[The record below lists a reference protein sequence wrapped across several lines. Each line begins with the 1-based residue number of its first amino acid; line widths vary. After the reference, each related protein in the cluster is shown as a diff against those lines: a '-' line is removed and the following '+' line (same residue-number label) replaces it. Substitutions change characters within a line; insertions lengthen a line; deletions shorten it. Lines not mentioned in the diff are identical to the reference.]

1 VTRDNTNHNLY
12 VVGVKHCFWSYTMAG
27 SSGSGTIR
35 QFIDEIDPI
44 PFALGALVTFTFI
57 GLAAFR
63 TEWVSNQISTAF
75 SVFGGGLAWL
85 YLLTMLMM
93 LLISVFLMI
102 SPYGRIKLGDS
113 GPEYSYFSYL
123 AMFFSAGLS
132 AGIVFFGP
140 VEALTHYNSVPALFS
155 SGAEANTPSAMVPAL
170 AYAIFHYGVSAWGGY
185 LAIGIPVAYYAYNRG
200 APFRTS
206 TVLMPI
212 LGEDNLDGFVGQT
225 IDTLAVVATLG
236 GIATGLGFIATQILT
251 GITYRT
257 GIQFGNVETVLAIT
271 GITII
276 FTLSLVAGVDRGIRR
291 LSDFNIAVM
300 GLLLVVT
307 LVGGVLMN
315 SISQLTVLNTGV
327 LAIGTYVQNFFS
339 MSLFTGI
346 GVEGGNTW
354 TSFWTV
360 FYWSWWIAWAPF
372 VGLFL
377 ARISKG
383 RTIREVLFT
392 ALIVMT
398 MVSMVWFTIVGGT
411 SMWLQQSGAVDILA
425 AISEFGNGVAGYA
438 LFGALPLGIIWQPLF
453 LILVVT
459 FFATSADSSTLAVA
473 MLTTGGKESP
483 SSINRIFWGVLQ
495 GLIASI
501 LVVLGGAS
509 ALRSS
514 VIVTGAPFA
523 IVCVVALLI
532 FLRELSA
539 DHGSMV
545 FEGNRT
551 WFRSPDTVTQEQD
564 RPLDDEAPS
573 AQDD

>member
-1 VTRDNTNHNLY
+1 
-12 VVGVKHCFWSYTMAG
+12 MAQASDRG
-27 SSGSGTIR
+27 ALKS
-35 QFIDEIDPI
+35 FVDEIDPI
-44 PFALGALVTFTFI
+44 PFTFGALVTFVFI

-63 TEWVSNQISTAF
+63 TDWVSSQITTAF
-75 SVFGGGLAWL
+75 AVFGEGLAWM
-85 YLLTMLMM
+85 YLLAMFLVLAIAVYLML
-93 LLISVFLMI
+93 
-102 SPYGRIKLGDS
+102 SPYGRIKLGEGD
-113 GPEYSYFSYL
+113 PEYSNFSYL
-123 AMFFSAGLS
+123 TMFFSAGLS

-140 VEALTHYNSVPALFS
+140 VEALTHFNTVPPLFA
-155 SGAEANTPSAMVPAL
+155 GTAEAGTTSAMVPAL
-170 AYAIFHYGVSAWGGY
+170 AYSIFHYGVSAWGGY
-185 LAIGIPVAYYAYNRG
+185 LAIGIPVAYYAYKMD

-206 TVLMPI
+206 TVLLPV
-212 LGEDNLDGFVGQT
+212 LGKDNLDGVIGKT

-276 FTLSLVAGVDRGIRR
+276 FTLSLVAGIDRGIRR
-291 LSDFNIAVM
+291 LSDFNVVM
-300 GLLLVVT
+300 MGVLLTAT
-307 LVGGVLMN
+307 LVGGMAMS
-315 SISQLTVLNTGV
+315 SISALNVLNTGA
-327 LAIGTYVQNFFS
+327 LAVGTYVQNFFS
-339 MSLFTGI
+339 MSLFTGT
-346 GVEGGNTW
+346 GVEGGAGW

-392 ALIVMT
+392 AIVTMT
-398 MVSMVWFTIVGGT
+398 TVSVIWFTVVGGT
-411 SMWLQQSGAVDILA
+411 SMWLQFAGVADILGAVG
-425 AISEFGNGVAGYA
+425 EFGDGVAGYA
-438 LFGALPLGIIWQPLF
+438 LFGALPLGALWQPLF

-473 MLTTGGKESP
+473 MLTTGGKENP
-483 SSINRIFWGVLQ
+483 SSLNRVFWGILQ

-523 IVCVVALLI
+523 IVCVVSLI
-532 FLRELSA
+532 VFLRQLSD
-539 DHGSMV
+539 DHGHVLFDGDRS
-545 FEGNRT
+545 
-551 WFRSPDTVTQEQD
+551 WFRSPK
-564 RPLDDEAPS
+564 RAK
-573 AQDD
+573 

>member
-1 VTRDNTNHNLY
+1 MAQSTDP
-12 VVGVKHCFWSYTMAG
+12 GVFK
-27 SSGSGTIR
+27 
-35 QFIDEIDPI
+35 QFVDEIDAI
-44 PFALGALVTFTFI
+44 PFVLGALITFVFI
-57 GLAAFR
+57 GLAAVR
-63 TEWVSNQISTAF
+63 TELVSQSISTAF
-75 SVFGGGLAWL
+75 TVFGQGLAWL
-85 YLLTMLMM
+85 YLLSM
-93 LLISVFLMI
+93 LLMIGVGAYLML
-102 SPYGRIKLGDS
+102 SPYGKIKLGEGD
-113 GPEYSYFSYL
+113 PEYSNFSYL
-123 AMFFSAGLS
+123 SMFFSAGLS

-140 VEALTHYNSVPALFS
+140 VEALTHYSTVPTLFS
-155 SGAEANTPSAMVPAL
+155 SGAEAGTTGAMVPAL
-170 AYAIFHYGVSAWGGY
+170 AYAIFHYGLSAWGGY
-185 LAIGIPVAYYAYNRG
+185 LAIGIPVAYYVYEYG

-206 TVLMPI
+206 TVLLPV
-212 LGEDNLDGFVGQT
+212 LGAKNLDGVIGRT

-257 GIQFGNVETVLAIT
+257 GIQFGNVETLLAIT

-291 LSDFNIAVM
+291 LSDFNIAMM
-300 GLLLVVT
+300 GVLLLAT
-307 LVGGVLMN
+307 LIGGIVLD
-315 SISQLTVLNTGV
+315 SISGAAVLNTGV
-327 LAIGTYVQNFFS
+327 LAIGTYLGNFFR

-346 GVEGGNTW
+346 GTDGGAVW

-392 ALIVMT
+392 AFITMT
-398 MVSMVWFTIVGGT
+398 SVSIVWFTVVGGT
-411 SMWLQQSGAVDILA
+411 SMWLQQTGTADILGAVNQ
-425 AISEFGNGVAGYA
+425 FGDGVAGYA
-438 LFGALPLGIIWQPLF
+438 LFGALPLGELWQPLF

-473 MLTTGGKESP
+473 MLTTGGKEDP
-483 SSINRIFWGVLQ
+483 SSINRVFWGVLQ

-523 IVCVVALLI
+523 VVCVVAMFVFMWKLA
-532 FLRELSA
+532 E
-539 DHGSMV
+539 DHGSPLV
-545 FEGNRT
+545 DGERT
-551 WFRSPDTVTQEQD
+551 WIRSPKGTKTSTGA
-564 RPLDDEAPS
+564 DDGNTMVAE
-573 AQDD
+573 DD

>member
-1 VTRDNTNHNLY
+1 
-12 VVGVKHCFWSYTMAG
+12 MAQA
-27 SSGSGTIR
+27 SDSGALRT
-35 QFIDEIDPI
+35 FIDEIDPI
-44 PFALGALVTFTFI
+44 PFALGALVTFVFI

-75 SVFGGGLAWL
+75 KVFGEGLAWM
-85 YLLTMLMM
+85 YLLAM
-93 LLISVFLMI
+93 LLMLVVCVYLMI
-102 SPYGRIKLGDS
+102 SPYGRIKLGD
-113 GPEYSYFSYL
+113 GQPEYSNFSYL

-140 VEALTHYNSVPALFS
+140 VEALTHYNSVPPMFGSTAE
-155 SGAEANTPSAMVPAL
+155 SGTASAMVPAL

-185 LAIGIPVAYYAYNRG
+185 LAIGIPVAYYAYKKG

-206 TVLMPI
+206 TVLMPV
-212 LGEDNLDGFVGQT
+212 LGRDGLDGVVGRT

-257 GIQFGNVETVLAIT
+257 GIQFGNVETLLAIT

-291 LSDFNIAVM
+291 LSDFNIAMMAV
-300 GLLLVVT
+300 LLVAT
-307 LVGGVLMN
+307 LVGGLVMN
-315 SISQLTVLNTGV
+315 SISLLTVLNTGV
-327 LAIGTYVQNFFS
+327 LAIGTYVQNFFR
-339 MSLFTGI
+339 MSLFTGV
-346 GVEGGNTW
+346 GVEGGASW

-377 ARISKG
+377 ARVSKG

-392 ALIVMT
+392 ALVSMT
-398 MVSMVWFTIVGGT
+398 AVSMVWFTVVGGT
-411 SMWLQQSGAVDILA
+411 SMWLQQAGVADILGAVN
-425 AISEFGNGVAGYA
+425 EFGSGVAGYA
-438 LFGALPLGIIWQPLF
+438 LFGALPLGSLWQPLF

-473 MLTTGGKESP
+473 MLTTGGKERP
-483 SSINRIFWGVLQ
+483 SSINRVFWGVLQ

-514 VIVTGAPFA
+514 VIITGAPFA
-523 IVCVVALLI
+523 IVCVVSLVV
-532 FLRELSA
+532 FMQELTD
-539 DHGSMV
+539 DHGSILYD
-545 FEGNRT
+545 GDRT
-551 WFRSPDTVTQEQD
+551 WLRSPDSTGQTDQFGEDVAST
-564 RPLDDEAPS
+564 DD
-573 AQDD
+573 D